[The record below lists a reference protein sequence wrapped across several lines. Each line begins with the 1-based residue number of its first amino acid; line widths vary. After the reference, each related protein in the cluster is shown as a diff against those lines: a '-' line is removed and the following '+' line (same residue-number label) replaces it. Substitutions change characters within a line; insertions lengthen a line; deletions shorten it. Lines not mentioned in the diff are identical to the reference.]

1 MEDETVEKSAKGS
14 PLPMA
19 IGILGLLL
27 GLIAIALSLSAMV
40 KVGSTASS
48 MDDKIEK
55 AAALALDLKKIGD
68 RMDAFSAEIEALK
81 GGDNA
86 RIDNL
91 TKQVKAAVERIGTI
105 LSEDRKLIEEN
116 REAIEKVA
124 KSRAARAS
132 VSERTPPERSTAQS
146 QTQSEPAQGGGSD
159 MIAYKIQP
167 GDTFGKIAPK
177 FGVSVDEIISANPD
191 ANPSRLRIG
200 QTINIPR
207 K

>member
-1 MEDETVEKSAKGS
+1 
-14 PLPMA
+14 MA

-132 VSERTPPERSTAQS
+132 VSERTPAERSAAQS
-146 QTQSEPAQGGGSD
+146 QTQSEPAQGGSSD